1 MEGHGLPPRSRDPL
15 YVIGI
20 VLKALITS
28 VMVAYVAFLAW
39 ESRSAAASLS
49 WGEKLVLCWMVFTL
63 FESYRMGVLERKV
76 DVLLE
81 RSQAQPKS

>member
-1 MEGHGLPPRSRDPL
+1 
-15 YVIGI
+15 
-20 VLKALITS
+20 
-28 VMVAYVAFLAW
+28 
-39 ESRSAAASLS
+39 
-49 WGEKLVLCWMVFTL
+49 MVFTL